1 MEKKH
6 VITEPNSRF
15 FVLRDAYLFD
25 WELLEEK
32 SIGEKVELFL
42 QRDNQTKH
50 YSELIKL
57 EKTYFKMSSIPMWSL
72 FVLTGLAFIFL
83 TLYLVMSF
91 LTPDGNK
98 LLWFLVTLLPGVL
111 FVSGLGVLAIFR
123 TRQSLKYASN
133 REERYNSYLN
143 KVQEL
148 KNEKVR
154 N

>member
-15 FVLRDAYLFD
+15 FALRDAYLFN

-57 EKTYFKMSSIPMWSL
+57 KNLILRCHPFQCGRYL
-72 FVLTGLAFIFL
+72 F
-83 TLYLVMSF
+83 
-91 LTPDGNK
+91 
-98 LLWFLVTLLPGVL
+98 
-111 FVSGLGVLAIFR
+111 
-123 TRQSLKYASN
+123 
-133 REERYNSYLN
+133 
-143 KVQEL
+143 
-148 KNEKVR
+148 
-154 N
+154 

>member
-15 FVLRDAYLFD
+15 FALRDAYLFN

-57 EKTYFKMSSIPMWSL
+57 EKSYHKMSSVPMWSL
-72 FVLTGLAFIFL
+72 FVLTGLSFAFL

-91 LTPDGNK
+91 AAPDSNDF
-98 LLWFLVTLLPGVL
+98 LWFLVALLPGVL
-111 FVSGLGVLAIFR
+111 SASGIGILAIFR

-133 REERYNSYLN
+133 REERYNTYLS
-143 KVQEL
+143 KIQEL
-148 KNEKVR
+148 KNEEVR